1 MSQDD
6 TIEYSALHWV
16 KKELDALLDQAR
28 GALEAYIED
37 DTRSEKL
44 VDTEG
49 RLRQVQG
56 TLQMV
61 ELHGA
66 ALLAEEMVHLVDAV
80 REGGVTS
87 REDAYEVLMRAI
99 LQLPDYLEHIQTG
112 HRDIPIVLLPLLNDL
127 RTTRNATLLSEN
139 VLFFPEMEGIT
150 GLDEGEE
157 REEGRGEDIQALA
170 RRSRHAYQLGLLG
183 LFRHKDVKPS
193 LARIRE
199 VISSLRR
206 AARDDAVR
214 RLFWISGAVAEALAN
229 DALDASVTVKQLL
242 GRVDRQIRVL
252 IQEGETGLSRKV
264 PSDLLKNLIYY
275 VGRSRPGGEQV
286 QAVKR
291 AFRLNELLPEGI
303 DLEQALENIRGPNQ
317 QLLETVSRAIRED
330 LAEVKDGLDVFM
342 HSDDQPVADLAPL
355 VEKLHRMAD
364 TMAMLGM
371 AEPREMAL
379 READIIEQMV
389 NGQAQHDDTV
399 LMEVAS
405 RLLKLET
412 AINGLVA
419 SRGRAAMRDGLLPDA
434 FGDLTVGETRTIIT
448 TILHEALA
456 DIARA
461 KGAIL
466 DYMAEPQ
473 APERLSEVPETLSRV
488 AGALAMMSLDE
499 VAEVLR
505 EVRGYIQHKVLAGG
519 HLPNAAE
526 QEALAEV
533 VTAAELYLET
543 LDNGSGDPRPMLET
557 ARQCLPRLTAVAA
570 PADAHANAQADAT
583 TVLTG
588 VAPATDDD
596 DTWFVAAPGRDME
609 GAVEAVSQRDES
621 APSAPEVVPAESGE
635 SAEVAAS
642 VPEVPEQGAE
652 PERFPVMSGETD
664 EEILEIFLE
673 EAQEE
678 IERVREFLPQWRNN
692 PTDQEALTTVRRSFH
707 TLKGSGRLVGA
718 QLLGEFAWS
727 MENLLNRVIDQTVSA
742 SPDVHQVLDEALR
755 HLPVLREQITSGEG
769 DDDTTYGLM
778 ARAHGLAKGERGT
791 PAPVPKPTAPVT
803 PPVSGDGA
811 ATQAAASSEE
821 DTLAR
826 EMPVGSE
833 AGPQDDVPTV
843 VLDPG
848 RPESLYES
856 HAETGESS
864 VASTV
869 EAEAE
874 PRGFFIEEPALDE
887 DDADTVITDAPE
899 VHERYDDEKISGE
912 EGDWFDLPESSPDAH
927 EDETRLL
934 RREDIPEGLDLAAS
948 GEAAQWPDEDADR
961 DAFPAVDEQPI
972 GYISDEP
979 PARMDPTLL
988 EIFRNETRQ
997 HLDSLRGIVDGAE
1010 QGGENG
1016 LPVSDALLRAIHT
1029 LNGAARTAE
1038 VPEIADVCGPCERYV
1053 KARKDSELPVP
1064 VDVLADFRALIGH
1077 VSDVLAALERGDATL
1092 PSGEEL
1098 VARMQ
1103 TLLDE
1108 EVARI
1113 ETVRQENAQRPPL
1126 PFAHGMAPF
1135 AEEVPAI
1142 VQEGSPALPGDT
1154 PAPGELAPVVEEQVT
1169 TAEVP
1174 PPDVTD
1180 EQDLELVDIFLEEG
1194 VEILDAADNLLETW
1208 RRSPEDPETIA
1219 EFQRQLHTL
1228 KGGARMAGFR
1238 NIGDLSHAL
1247 ESLVIEI
1254 TEGRRAIEPAMLDA
1268 VGAALDRLST
1278 QLGQAQRREPVVAAP
1293 ELIARITAFSVDAGG
1308 ERPDSVPGVSA
1319 TSPFGRPSHVQ
1330 DEELPPALDLSEEP
1344 FEDEAETVLLDVD
1357 ELPADEMAAAFAERL
1372 GDVASQAEHAAP
1384 TPGPEAA
1391 DEDRGARTAEP
1402 ATGQEL
1408 VRVRSEVLDNLVNYA
1423 GEVNIYHARLEQQI
1437 TGFGF
1442 NLGEL
1447 SQTVARL
1454 REQLRK
1460 LELET
1465 EAQILFRYEKEKE
1478 EQGIEGDFDPLEMDR
1493 YSNIQQLSRALAES
1507 INDLVSIQEILSDQ
1521 VRDSETLLLQQSRV
1535 STDLQE
1541 GLMRTRMVQFA
1552 NMAPRL
1558 RRVVR
1563 QTASELGK
1571 RVNLEVRG
1579 EGSEL
1584 DRSVLERMVAP
1595 LEHMLRN
1602 AVYHGIESPE
1612 ARKAAGK
1619 PEAGHIDLQVSRE
1632 GSEVVIRVN
1641 DDGSGINLKAVREK
1655 ARGLGLIKGDEA
1667 LLTDEDIMQF
1677 ILESG
1682 FSTATEISQIS
1693 GRGVGM
1699 DVVNSEIKQLGGT
1712 LRIESEQGKGT
1723 RFTVRLP
1730 FTLAINQA
1738 LLVQVGEDLYAVPLS
1753 SIEGIVRMRAQD
1765 LSAYYEQ
1772 EHPLYDYAGNTYE
1785 VKHLGVLL
1793 DVSQPHLHAPD
1804 VMFPVLLV
1812 RSGDHRIA
1820 LHVDGLLGSREVV
1833 IKSVGPQVAK
1843 VRGISGATILGD
1855 GRVVLILD
1863 VPALVRI
1870 GAGVQLV
1877 YRAPEPEAAEAAM
1890 PTVMVVDDSITI
1902 RKVTARMLERN
1913 HYRVITAKDGLDAV
1927 AQLQE
1932 SIPDIMLLDIEMPR
1946 MDGYELA
1953 THMRNDSRLQ
1963 NVPIIM
1969 ITSRTGEKHRQRA
1982 LDIGVSRYLG
1992 KPYQEADLLANIK
2005 DILPA

>member
-16 KKELDALLDQAR
+16 KKELDTLLDEAR

-37 DTRSEKL
+37 DARSEEL
-44 VDTEG
+44 VESADK
-49 RLRQVQG
+49 LRQAQG

-66 ALLAEEMVHLVDAV
+66 ALLAEEMVHLVQAV

-87 REDAYEVLMRAI
+87 RDDAYEVLMRAI

-127 RTTRNATLLSEN
+127 RTTRNASLLSEN

-157 REEGRGEDIQALA
+157 PPGAERGEDIQVLA

-183 LFRHKDVKPS
+183 LFRHKNVKPS
-193 LARIRE
+193 LGRIQE

-214 RLFWISGAVAEALAN
+214 RLFWISGAVAEALAD

-252 IQEGETGLSRKV
+252 IQEGERGLSRQM
-264 PSDLLKNLIYY
+264 PGDLLKNLIYY
-275 VGRSRPGGEQV
+275 VGRSRPGGDQV

-303 DLEQALENIRGPNQ
+303 DLEQALEDIRGPNQ

-342 HSDDQPVADLAPL
+342 HNEDQPASELAPL

-379 READIIEQMV
+379 READVIEEMV
-389 NGQAQHDDTV
+389 KDQSRHDDVV
-399 LMEVAS
+399 LMDVAS

-419 SRGRAAMRDGLLPDA
+419 SRGRVTGRDGPLPNA
-434 FGDLTVGETRTIIT
+434 FGDLTASESRTIVT

-456 DIARA
+456 DIAKA

-466 DYMAEPQ
+466 DFMSEPARTEQ
-473 APERLSEVPETLSRV
+473 LNDVPETLSRV
-488 AGALAMMSLDE
+488 AGALSMMSLDD
-499 VAEVLR
+499 VADVLLG
-505 EVRGYIQHKVLAGG
+505 VRGYLQQRVLAHG
-519 HLPNAAE
+519 HVPDIDE
-526 QEALAEV
+526 QEALAESV
-533 VTAAELYLET
+533 AAVELYLET
-543 LDNGSGDPRPMLET
+543 LDNGSGDPRPMLDT
-557 ARQCLPRLTAVAA
+557 ARQCLERLVVPAGTATDGGAA
-570 PADAHANAQADAT
+570 SDAT
-583 TVLTG
+583 TVYTG
-588 VAPATDDD
+588 VSPVSEEP
-596 DTWFVAAPGRDME
+596 TWVVTRPE
-609 GAVEAVSQRDES
+609 PEAQ
-621 APSAPEVVPAESGE
+621 GE
-635 SAEVAAS
+635 SLSSDADTVVREAGTPSPEAPDEAGASAELPNDTGTPAVAPT
-642 VPEVPEQGAE
+642 PEAEPKPE
-652 PERFPVMSGETD
+652 PERFAVMSGEPD

-678 IERVREFLPQWRNN
+678 IERIREFLPQWRNN
-692 PTDQEALTTVRRSFH
+692 PADQEALTTVRRSFH

-727 MENLLNRVIDQTVSA
+727 MENLLNRVIDQTAPA

-755 HLPVLREQITSGEG
+755 VLPALREQITGGPG
-769 DDDTTYGLM
+769 DDEQVYGLM
-778 ARAHGLAKGERGT
+778 ARAHALARGDREVPT
-791 PAPVPKPTAPVT
+791 PAAPPVAQPAAPVADAPAEPVAAEDASGDDDTLEMLVAAGEDTPTVILDVGDEGLPGLGGDTLDTAPQ
-803 PPVSGDGA
+803 PFEPDL
-811 ATQAAASSEE
+811 EE
-821 DTLAR
+821 
-826 EMPVGSE
+826 
-833 AGPQDDVPTV
+833 
-843 VLDPG
+843 
-848 RPESLYES
+848 PESL
-856 HAETGESS
+856 AET
-864 VASTV
+864 
-869 EAEAE
+869 AEQ
-874 PRGFFIEEPALDE
+874 
-887 DDADTVITDAPE
+887 DADTVVTEKPE
-899 VHERYDDEKISGE
+899 VSELELESEWVPGEAQPDISALDEVSQAGH
-912 EGDWFDLPESSPDAH
+912 D
-927 EDETRLL
+927 DETRLL
-934 RREDIPEGLDLAAS
+934 RRDDLPAGFEPQEDAGARQWEDDAAPAQAEAPAS
-948 GEAAQWPDEDADR
+948 GVAH
-961 DAFPAVDEQPI
+961 I
-972 GYISDEP
+972 GALGDLQEES

-988 EIFRNETRQ
+988 EIFRNETGQ
-997 HLDSLRGIVDGAE
+997 HLEVLRGLIHGAG
-1010 QGGENG
+1010 QGGEEG

-1038 VPEIADVCGPCERYV
+1038 VPEISEVCGPCERYI
-1053 KARKDSELPVP
+1053 KARKDSDLPVP
-1064 VDVLADFRALIGH
+1064 ADVLPRFHALVDH
-1077 VSDVLAALERGDATL
+1077 VADVLSALEQGGAAL
-1092 PSGEEL
+1092 PSGEALAGE
-1098 VARMQ
+1098 MQ
-1103 TLLDE
+1103 LLLDE
-1108 EVARI
+1108 ELARI
-1113 ETVRQENAQRPPL
+1113 EAQRQENAMRPP
-1126 PFAHGMAPF
+1126 PFA
-1135 AEEVPAI
+1135 AEFGGA
-1142 VQEGSPALPGDT
+1142 QEPSP
-1154 PAPGELAPVVEEQVT
+1154 PAPAETEEKPPVAEVSAPV
-1169 TAEVP
+1169 EVP
-1174 PPDVTD
+1174 PPDVAD

-1194 VEILDAADNLLETW
+1194 VEILDSADNLLEAW
-1208 RRSPEDPETIA
+1208 RKSPSDPGTIA
-1219 EFQRQLHTL
+1219 EIQRQLHTL

-1247 ESLVIEI
+1247 ESLIIEI
-1254 TEGRRAIEPAMLDA
+1254 SEGRNVPQPEMLDA

-1278 QLGQAQRREPVVAAP
+1278 QLEQARSRQPVEAAP
-1293 ELIARITAFSVDAGG
+1293 ELIARITAFSAGAA
-1308 ERPDSVPGVSA
+1308 EEALPVAEVEPE
-1319 TSPFGRPSHVQ
+1319 TQ
-1330 DEELPPALDLSEEP
+1330 DELSPVLDLDAESFYEE
-1344 FEDEAETVLLDVD
+1344 EAETVLLDVD
-1357 ELPADEMAAAFAERL
+1357 DLPSDDTPGGFAERL
-1372 GDVASQAEHAAP
+1372 EEAP
-1384 TPGPEAA
+1384 TAEAPAPAAQTGAREPEEDARPARTSEAA
-1391 DEDRGARTAEP
+1391 SA
-1402 ATGQEL
+1402 QEL

-1442 NLGEL
+1442 NLAEL
-1447 SQTVARL
+1447 AQTVTRL

-1478 EQGIEGDFDPLEMDR
+1478 EQGLEEDFDPLEMDR

-1563 QTASELGK
+1563 QTASELGR
-1571 RVNLEVRG
+1571 RVNLDVRG

-1619 PEAGHIDLQVSRE
+1619 PETGHLDLEVSRE
-1632 GSEVVIRVN
+1632 GSEVVIRVK

-1655 ARGLGLIKGDEA
+1655 ARGLGLISGDEA
-1667 LLTDEDIMQF
+1667 LLTDEDVMQF

-1682 FSTATEISQIS
+1682 FSTAAEISQIS

-1712 LRIESEQGKGT
+1712 LSIESVQGKGT
-1723 RFTVRLP
+1723 TFTVRLP

-1753 SIEGIVRMRAQD
+1753 SIEGIVRMRSQD
-1765 LSAYYEQ
+1765 LAAYYEQ
-1772 EHPLYDYAGNTYE
+1772 DHPLYDYAGNTYE

-1793 DVSQPHLHAPD
+1793 DVSQPHLHAED
-1804 VMFPVLLV
+1804 IMYPVLLV

-1833 IKSVGPQVAK
+1833 VKSVGPQVAK

-1877 YRAPEPEAAEAAM
+1877 YRAPDAELAEAAM

-1913 HYRVITAKDGLDAV
+1913 NFRVITAKDGLDAV

-1932 SIPDIMLLDIEMPR
+1932 NVPDIMLLDIEMPR

-1982 LDIGVSRYLG
+1982 LDIGVNRYLG

>member
-16 KKELDALLDQAR
+16 KKDLDILLDEAR
-28 GALEAYIED
+28 AALEGYIED
-37 DTRSEKL
+37 DTQSDRL
-44 VDTEG
+44 VDTEV
-49 RLRQVQG
+49 RLHQVQG

-66 ALLAEEMVHLVDAV
+66 ALLAEEMVHLVRAL
-80 REGGVTS
+80 RAGGVTS
-87 REDAYEVLMRAI
+87 REDAYEILMRAI

-127 RTTRNATLLSEN
+127 RTTRNASLLSEN
-139 VLFFPEMEGIT
+139 VLFFPDMDGIT
-150 GLDEGEE
+150 GLEEGEE
-157 REEGRGEDIQALA
+157 ANEERGEDVQSLA

-183 LFRHKDVKPS
+183 LFRHKDIKPS
-193 LARIRE
+193 LDRIQD
-199 VISSLRR
+199 VLSGLRH
-206 AARDDAVR
+206 AARDDSVGR
-214 RLFWISGAVAEALAN
+214 MFWISGAMVEALT
-229 DALDASVTVKQLL
+229 DGALEASVTVKQLL

-252 IQEGETGLSRKV
+252 IQEGESAMARQM

-275 VGRSRPGGEQV
+275 VGRSGPGGEQV

-291 AFRLNELLPEGI
+291 AFRLNEVLPEGI

-342 HSDDQPVADLAPL
+342 HSESQDVASLAPL
-355 VEKLHRMAD
+355 VDSLRRMAD

-371 AEPREMAL
+371 GEPRELAL

-389 NGQAQHDDTV
+389 DGQSQHDDTV
-399 LMEVAS
+399 LMDVAS
-405 RLLKLET
+405 RLLMLET
-412 AINGLVA
+412 SINGLVA
-419 SRGRAAMRDGLLPDA
+419 SRGPVAARENLLPGA
-434 FGDLTVGETRTIIT
+434 LGALTEGESRTIIT

-456 DIARA
+456 DIAKA
-461 KGAIL
+461 KGGIL
-466 DYMAEPQ
+466 DYIGEPQ
-473 APERLSEVPETLSRV
+473 NPGQLNDVAEMLSRV
-488 AGALAMMSLDE
+488 AGALAMLSLEE
-499 VAEVLR
+499 VADLLRDVRRYVESQVL
-505 EVRGYIQHKVLAGG
+505 EGG
-519 HLPNAAE
+519 HVPDIGE
-526 QEALAEV
+526 QEALAEA
-533 VTAAELYLET
+533 VTAIELYLET
-543 LDNGSGDPRPMLET
+543 LDNGSGDPRPMLDT
-557 ARQCLPRLTAVAA
+557 ARRCLPRLVPAQVSVEADTA
-570 PADAHANAQADAT
+570 PAPAAAAGEPPRDEADTLVLTPPEPEGAHAGESLAE
-583 TVLTG
+583 
-588 VAPATDDD
+588 APAPGLES
-596 DTWFVAAPGRDME
+596 DTGASVEQPAP
-609 GAVEAVSQRDES
+609 V
-621 APSAPEVVPAESGE
+621 ESGP
-635 SAEVAAS
+635 S
-642 VPEVPEQGAE
+642 PEPEAE
-652 PERFPVMSGETD
+652 PVRYPVMSGDMD

-692 PTDQEALTTVRRSFH
+692 PADQDALATVRRSFH

-727 MENLLNRVIDQTVSA
+727 MENLLNRVIDQTVPA
-742 SPDVHQVLDEALR
+742 SPEVHHVLDGALR
-755 HLPVLREQITSGEG
+755 TLPVLREQIAGGEGADEQVYGLMSRADGLARGERAAASPAPQSPESHPTAADATDAGPPSG
-769 DDDTTYGLM
+769 DDDT
-778 ARAHGLAKGERGT
+778 LAKPVPGIVELRSSFRDVSEPGGEDAVSAADPGLSPGVPFEADTEGAGALAGSDTFPAEDDTDTVISDDFDTRVLEGHEAGAADGEDRLQDEGTALSSEATGT
-791 PAPVPKPTAPVT
+791 PMPERDDRT
-803 PPVSGDGA
+803 
-811 ATQAAASSEE
+811 E
-821 DTLAR
+821 D
-826 EMPVGSE
+826 P
-833 AGPQDDVPTV
+833 
-843 VLDPG
+843 
-848 RPESLYES
+848 ES
-856 HAETGESS
+856 HASIRWS
-864 VASTV
+864 
-869 EAEAE
+869 
-874 PRGFFIEEPALDE
+874 D
-887 DDADTVITDAPE
+887 DAPE
-899 VHERYDDEKISGE
+899 I
-912 EGDWFDLPESSPDAH
+912 
-927 EDETRLL
+927 
-934 RREDIPEGLDLAAS
+934 AATV
-948 GEAAQWPDEDADR
+948 G
-961 DAFPAVDEQPI
+961 
-972 GYISDEP
+972 DEP
-979 PARMDPTLL
+979 SERMDPMLL
-988 EIFRNETRQ
+988 EIFRNETGQ
-997 HLDSLRGIVDGAE
+997 HLDALRELLAAAGQNGDE
-1010 QGGENG
+1010 G
-1016 LPVSDALLRAIHT
+1016 LPVTDALLRAIHT

-1038 VPEIADVCGPCERYV
+1038 VPEISEVCGPCERYV
-1053 KARKDSELPVP
+1053 KARADVGLAIPPEVLPRFGAMIDHVT
-1064 VDVLADFRALIGH
+1064 DVLGALGY
-1077 VSDVLAALERGDATL
+1077 ATGSL
-1092 PSGEEL
+1092 PSGERLATE
-1098 VARMQ
+1098 MQ

-1108 EVARI
+1108 ELARI
-1113 ETVRQENAQRPPL
+1113 EAVRHENAMRPL
-1126 PFAHGMAPF
+1126 PRMAPGPEPSSDET
-1135 AEEVPAI
+1135 AAGPETPPGPDDVSPVSEEAF
-1142 VQEGSPALPGDT
+1142 
-1154 PAPGELAPVVEEQVT
+1154 PAPGETVPMTEQAAT
-1169 TAEVP
+1169 EDVP
-1174 PPDVTD
+1174 PPDVPNA
-1180 EQDLELVDIFLEEG
+1180 QDMELVDIFLEEG
-1194 VEILDAADNLLETW
+1194 VEILDAADNLLESW
-1208 RRSPEDPETIA
+1208 RKAPEDEQIIT

-1247 ESLVIEI
+1247 ESLVIDISE
-1254 TEGRRAIEPAMLDA
+1254 TGRVPEQEMLEA
-1268 VGAALDRLST
+1268 VGVALDRLSS
-1278 QLGQAQRREPVVAAP
+1278 QVEQARRREPVLAAP
-1293 ELIARITAFSVDAGG
+1293 DLVERITSFCEAPAGPLSPEGDGELEADSPAYDVPPVEDDPGQALLDVADLPVDESLGGGG
-1308 ERPDSVPGVSA
+1308 ERLEGTELPDSVAG
-1319 TSPFGRPSHVQ
+1319 
-1330 DEELPPALDLSEEP
+1330 PAAREG
-1344 FEDEAETVLLDVD
+1344 ARETRDAR
-1357 ELPADEMAAAFAERL
+1357 PADVTAA
-1372 GDVASQAEHAAP
+1372 
-1384 TPGPEAA
+1384 
-1391 DEDRGARTAEP
+1391 
-1402 ATGQEL
+1402 QEL

-1447 SQTVARL
+1447 AQTVMRL

-1478 EQGIEGDFDPLEMDR
+1478 EQGLEGDFDPLEMDR

-1521 VRDSETLLLQQSRV
+1521 VRDSATLLLQQSRV

-1541 GLMRTRMVQFA
+1541 GLMRTRMVQFS

-1563 QTASELGK
+1563 QTAAELGK
-1571 RVNLEVRG
+1571 RVNLTVSG

-1602 AVYHGIESPE
+1602 AVSHGIESVDE
-1612 ARKAAGK
+1612 RKVAGK
-1619 PEAGHIDLQVSRE
+1619 PEAGQIDLQVSRE

-1641 DDGSGINLKAVREK
+1641 DDGAGINLKAVREK
-1655 ARGLGLIKGDEA
+1655 AHNLGLIGADEA
-1667 LLTDEDIMQF
+1667 LLTDEDVMQF

-1682 FSTATEISQIS
+1682 FSTAREVSQIS

-1712 LRIESEQGKGT
+1712 LSIESVQGQGT

-1738 LLVQVGEDLYAVPLS
+1738 LLVQVGEDIYAVPLS
-1753 SIEGIVRMRAQD
+1753 SIEGIVRLRAED
-1765 LSAYYEQ
+1765 LAAYYKQ
-1772 EHPLYDYAGNTYE
+1772 EHPVYDYAGNTYE

-1793 DVSQPHLHAPD
+1793 DVSQPVLHTGE
-1804 VMFPVLLV
+1804 MMYPVLLV

-1820 LHVDGLLGSREVV
+1820 LHVDGLMGSREVV
-1833 IKSVGPQVAK
+1833 VKSVGPQVAK

-1877 YRAPEPEAAEAAM
+1877 YRAPEPESGEAM

-1913 HYRVITAKDGLDAV
+1913 RYRVITAKDGLDAV
-1927 AQLQE
+1927 AQLQDNV
-1932 SIPDIMLLDIEMPR
+1932 PDIMLLDIEMPR

-1982 LDIGVSRYLG
+1982 LDIGVNRYLG

>member
-16 KKELDALLDQAR
+16 KKELDALLDEAR
-28 GALEAYIED
+28 AALEAYIED
-37 DTRSEKL
+37 DVHAEKIA
-44 VDTEG
+44 DTEAK
-49 RLRQVQG
+49 LRQVQG

-66 ALLAEEMVHLVDAV
+66 ALLAEEMVRLVDAV
-80 REGGVTS
+80 REGSVTS

-127 RTTRNATLLSEN
+127 RTTRNASLLSEN
-139 VLFFPEMEGIT
+139 VLFFPDMEGIT
-150 GLDEGEE
+150 GRDEGDDGE
-157 REEGRGEDIQALA
+157 REGERGGDDIQALA
-170 RRSRHAYQLGLLG
+170 RHSRHAYQLGLLG
-183 LFRHKDVKPS
+183 LFRHKNVQPS
-193 LARIRE
+193 LGRVRD

-206 AARDDAVR
+206 AAREDAVR
-214 RLFWISGAVAEALAN
+214 RLFWISGAVAEALADN
-229 DALDASVTVKQLL
+229 ALEASVTVKQLL

-252 IQEGETGLSRKV
+252 IQEGESALGRQV
-264 PSDLLKNLIYY
+264 PSDLIKNLLYY
-275 VGRSRPGGEQV
+275 VGRAQPGGDQV

-291 AFRLNELLPEGI
+291 AFRLNELLPEGV

-317 QLLETVSRAIRED
+317 QLLETVSKAIRED
-330 LAEVKDGLDVFM
+330 LAEVKDALDVFM
-342 HSDDQPVADLAPL
+342 HSDQKVVAELAPV

-379 READIIEQMV
+379 READVVEQMV
-389 NGQAQHDDTV
+389 TGESEHDETV
-399 LMEVAS
+399 LMDVAS

-412 AINGLVA
+412 AVNGLVV
-419 SRGRAAMRDGLLPDA
+419 SRGRTSARETLLPGVL
-434 FGDLTVGETRTIIT
+434 GDLTSGESQTIIT
-448 TILHEALA
+448 TMLHEALA

-461 KGAIL
+461 KGGIL
-466 DYMAEPQ
+466 DYVAEPGNR
-473 APERLSEVPETLSRV
+473 ESLGEVPETLSRV
-488 AGALAMMSLDE
+488 SGALSMLPLEEVADLLVALRGYVQHQVLDE
-499 VAEVLR
+499 GQVPDTD
-505 EVRGYIQHKVLAGG
+505 Q
-519 HLPNAAE
+519 
-526 QEALAEV
+526 QEALAEA
-533 VTAAELYLET
+533 VTAIELYLET

-557 ARQCLPRLTAVAA
+557 ARQCLPRLVNKEDGGAVGADSAA
-570 PADAHANAQADAT
+570 TTMMTSPAVQDEDAT
-583 TVLTG
+583 WILPSPEENHVAGVEPDTVT
-588 VAPATDDD
+588 
-596 DTWFVAAPGRDME
+596 
-609 GAVEAVSQRDES
+609 
-621 APSAPEVVPAESGE
+621 
-635 SAEVAAS
+635 AAS
-642 VPEVPEQGAE
+642 VQGAAESEPAEEQHLEAEQE
-652 PERFPVMSGETD
+652 PERYPVMSEEMD

-678 IERVREFLPQWRNN
+678 IERLREFLPRWRND
-692 PTDQEALTTVRRSFH
+692 PADEEALTTVRRSFH

-718 QLLGEFAWS
+718 QLLGEFAWA
-727 MENLLNRVIDQTVSA
+727 MENLLNRVIDQTVSP
-742 SPDVHQVLDEALR
+742 SGDVHQVLDDALR
-755 HLPVLREQITSGEG
+755 AMPVLREQITGGQG
-769 DDDTTYGLM
+769 DEERVYGLM
-778 ARAHGLAKGERGT
+778 AKAHALAKGDRGSAE
-791 PAPVPKPTAPVT
+791 PGLAPAVEEDSAPVESFDEDRETGSLDVALDHALSFDEVPTVMLDRGLSESSEEAVPEAPENIPDLSEETTIDEEVPAAIEEEPT
-803 PPVSGDGA
+803 EVAWPALTDEDLPASDGA
-811 ATQAAASSEE
+811 A
-821 DTLAR
+821 
-826 EMPVGSE
+826 
-833 AGPQDDVPTV
+833 DD
-843 VLDPG
+843 
-848 RPESLYES
+848 S
-856 HAETGESS
+856 
-864 VASTV
+864 
-869 EAEAE
+869 
-874 PRGFFIEEPALDE
+874 
-887 DDADTVITDAPE
+887 
-899 VHERYDDEKISGE
+899 
-912 EGDWFDLPESSPDAH
+912 H

-934 RREDIPEGLDLAAS
+934 RRDELPEGLQLASAQIEGAAS
-948 GEAAQWPDEDADR
+948 EPDIPVGARDDQPLGNLDEEA
-961 DAFPAVDEQPI
+961 
-972 GYISDEP
+972 
-979 PARMDPTLL
+979 PARMDPVLL
-988 EIFRNETRQ
+988 EIFRNETEQ
-997 HLDSLRGIVDGAE
+997 HLGALRELLKGAGPGMDSP
-1010 QGGENG
+1010 
-1016 LPVSDALLRAIHT
+1016 LPVTDALLRAVHT

-1038 VPEIADVCGPCERYV
+1038 VPEISEICGPCERYV
-1053 KARKDSELPVP
+1053 KARADSELPVP
-1064 VDVLADFRALIGH
+1064 PEVLPRFQDLIEHVADVLSSLENGE
-1077 VSDVLAALERGDATL
+1077 SDL
-1092 PSGEEL
+1092 PSGEGLAED
-1098 VARMQ
+1098 MQ
-1103 TLLDE
+1103 GLLDDE
-1108 EVARI
+1108 LARI
-1113 ETVRQENAQRPPL
+1113 EAVRQENAARPFPFPPGMLPSSPDNGAEAASEAPL
-1126 PFAHGMAPF
+1126 PDADQLPLADEEPTAVLPEARAPESSGP
-1135 AEEVPAI
+1135 AYGSMEGLSPEE
-1142 VQEGSPALPGDT
+1142 
-1154 PAPGELAPVVEEQVT
+1154 
-1169 TAEVP
+1169 
-1174 PPDVTD
+1174 TD
-1180 EQDLELVDIFLEEG
+1180 DQDLELVDIFLEEG
-1194 VEILDAADNLLETW
+1194 VEILDTADNLLETW
-1208 RRSPEDPETIA
+1208 RQSPGDTETIA

-1238 NIGDLSHAL
+1238 HIGDLSHIL

-1254 TEGRRAIEPAMLDA
+1254 SEGRRVPDPAMLDA
-1268 VGAALDRLST
+1268 VSVALDRLST
-1278 QLGQAQRREPVVAAP
+1278 QLGEAQRREPVQAAP
-1293 ELIARITAFSVDAGG
+1293 ELIERINAFIDASGT
-1308 ERPDSVPGVSA
+1308 EPISASDHAEEDDDSLS
-1319 TSPFGRPSHVQ
+1319 
-1330 DEELPPALDLSEEP
+1330 PALDLSEGVLGN
-1344 FEDEAETVLLDVD
+1344 EDQTVLLDVD
-1357 ELPADEMAAAFAERL
+1357 QLPMDESIGGFGER
-1372 GDVASQAEHAAP
+1372 
-1384 TPGPEAA
+1384 PEAESA
-1391 DEDRGARTAEP
+1391 TANESLARPVAREGEEEARLKPAE
-1402 ATGQEL
+1402 AAVAQEL
-1408 VRVRSEVLDNLVNYA
+1408 VRVRSEVLDSLVNYA

-1478 EQGIEGDFDPLEMDR
+1478 EQGVDSDFDPLEMDR

-1563 QTASELGK
+1563 QTAAELGK
-1571 RVNLEVRG
+1571 RVNLEIRG

-1602 AVYHGIESPE
+1602 AVSHGIESVDD
-1612 ARKAAGK
+1612 RKAAGK
-1619 PEAGHIDLQVSRE
+1619 PETGRIDLQVTRE

-1641 DDGSGINLKAVREK
+1641 DDGAGIDLNAVRDK
-1655 ARGLGLIKGDEA
+1655 ARRLGLITGSEE
-1667 LLTDEDIMQF
+1667 LLTDEDVMQF

-1682 FSTATEISQIS
+1682 FSTAREISQIS

-1712 LRIESEQGKGT
+1712 LGIESVQGQGT
-1723 RFTVRLP
+1723 KFTVRLP

-1738 LLVQVGEDLYAVPLS
+1738 LLVQVGEDIYAVPLA
-1753 SIEGIVRMRAQD
+1753 SIEGIVRMRARD
-1765 LSAYYEQ
+1765 LAAYYEQ
-1772 EHPLYDYAGNTYE
+1772 DHPVYEYAGNTYE

-1793 DVSQPHLHAPD
+1793 DVSQPHLHAAE
-1804 VMFPVLLV
+1804 VMYPVLLV

-1820 LHVDGLLGSREVV
+1820 LHVDGLMGSREVV

-1877 YRAPEPEAAEAAM
+1877 YRSPESEAEAAAATAM

-1927 AQLQE
+1927 AQLQD

-1953 THMRNDSRLQ
+1953 THMRNDRRLQ

-1982 LDIGVSRYLG
+1982 MDIGVNRYLG

-2005 DILPA
+2005 EILPT